1 MRWLDITNHHQ
12 LRGPEFEQAPRE
24 GEGQGSRVSCSP
36 RGHKESDATEHLN
49 RNNLCKHLALEH
61 TSSWGV
67 LSTHSLT
74 LSFTLKPLSTRS
86 GVGRVEGRRSP
97 EVSLLPPERGGVTQ
111 LAGLVRSYFP
121 GERASVPAGRALRLD
136 LATTRA
142 VSPGGLSSNAS
153 LQQKASGSSLSSPHG
168 LAATSAGCGYGGIL
182 TPLVFPPLF
191 SSSFSQRYSRCQA
204 ECPGYRRT
212 LTLLSKLPK

>member
-12 LRGPEFEQAPRE
+12 LSGPEFEQAPRE
-24 GEGQGSRVSCSP
+24 GEGQGSLVCCSP
-36 RGHKESDATEHLN
+36 WGHKESDVTEQLN
-49 RNNLCKHLALEH
+49 NSSLCKHLALEH

-67 LSTHSLT
+67 LSTHSLIF
-74 LSFTLKPLSTRS
+74 SFTLMPLSTRS

-111 LAGLVRSYFP
+111 PAGLVRFYFP
-121 GERASVPAGRALRLD
+121 GEGASVPAGRALRLD
-136 LATTRA
+136 IATTRA

-168 LAATSAGCGYGGIL
+168 LAATTSAGCGYGSIL
-182 TPLVFPPLF
+182 SPLVFPP
-191 SSSFSQRYSRCQA
+191 S
-204 ECPGYRRT
+204 
-212 LTLLSKLPK
+212 LLIIIQPTMIARVKLSAQDTEKH